1 MNYPRINGWILA
13 MAVSIALTLANT
25 GVAEQASRFN
35 GYIAHYNT
43 FNSTFL
49 TPDVAR
55 AYGITR
61 SGNLALLNVAVLK
74 ENPGALNEPVHAR
87 VDVQATNLAGQ
98 RKVIEMN
105 EIEDA
110 GAIYYIGTFRIRN
123 EERINFN
130 IDITPVNGIARP
142 HTIRFNQ
149 IFYAEQ

>member
-13 MAVSIALTLANT
+13 LALSMALTLADT
-25 GVAEQASRFN
+25 ASSEQASRFN
-35 GYIAHYNT
+35 GYVAHYNT
-43 FNSTFL
+43 FNSTLL

-61 SGNLALLNVAVLK
+61 SGNLALLNIAVLK
-74 ENPGALNEPVHAR
+74 ENPGALNEPVRAR
-87 VDVQATNLAGQ
+87 VDVEASNLAGQ

-142 HTIRFNQ
+142 HAIRFNQ

>member
-1 MNYPRINGWILA
+1 MNYPRINLSVLA
-13 MAVSIALTLANT
+13 MALPIALIFTSTAR
-25 GVAEQASRFN
+25 AEQASRFN

-74 ENPGALNEPVHAR
+74 ENSGALNEPVRAR
-87 VDVQATNLAGQ
+87 VDVQASNLAGQ
-98 RKVIEMN
+98 RKVIEMM

-130 IDITPVNGIARP
+130 IDITPINGIARP
-142 HTIRFNQ
+142 HNIRFNQ